1 MRGSRSLATDDC
13 VRARLC
19 LAVLMMN
26 YTIKRKSQEIK
37 SEYIIKEAIQQSGLR
52 NLYNSR
58 AFFIK
63 LRTDNLTYYPSCS
76 KKPPI
81 SRLST
86 VL

>member
-1 MRGSRSLATDDC
+1 MSDLFTERVRGSRSLATGDC

-37 SEYIIKEAIQQSGLR
+37 SEYIIKEAIQQSG
-52 NLYNSR
+52 
-58 AFFIK
+58 FFIK

-81 SRLST
+81 S
-86 VL
+86 